1 MEGERFLAGAEDG
14 VAGGEA
20 GGWGVVPAGVA
31 VVHLGGGFP
40 AVAGEA
46 VGIFYAFVRISVQDV
61 APGVVGV
68 EIGDIEVIGAG
79 LAVLIIIDEGADG
92 AEAVVEV
99 EVLVGGGVAIV
110 LHEELAEGVEVGF
123 LDVGGLVQLQEF
135 RYLFFKEHINNQL
148 DGGSLESKYSRKIG
162 Q

>member
-1 MEGERFLAGAEDG
+1 MVWGKGVER
-14 VAGGEA
+14 
-20 GGWGVVPAGVA
+20 PAG
-31 VVHLGGGFP
+31 
-40 AVAGEA
+40 
-46 VGIFYAFVRISVQDV
+46 
-61 APGVVGV
+61 
-68 EIGDIEVIGAG
+68 
-79 LAVLIIIDEGADG
+79 G